1 MNAFS
6 VNEQMVLLVEM
17 NVYVSVDMVM
27 LVLLDIIVSF
37 GMGIVLVRRSAI
49 VFVELMMVWMYFWMI
64 WWSRMMSLHPI

>member
-6 VNEQMVLLVEM
+6 VNEQMVLLVGM
-17 NVYVSVDMVM
+17 DVCVSVDMVM

-64 WWSRMMSLHPI
+64 WWSRMMNLYPI